1 MGRKSL
7 AVERRS
13 QILDSFEECIVIYGL
28 EGATMQR
35 ISAKAEVKL
44 SMIPHYFGNREGLV
58 SAMIDRFLETYRADF
73 ENFLESVAPTARL
86 AALLDLYFSDIYS
99 SYRPQ
104 DNVIM
109 TELMGLAQRQPAVK
123 QQLLEIFQLF
133 EDLFCQEL
141 QRVYPDALK
150 QSCQKVAHILI
161 SLWYGN
167 ATLIWLGFGSEYGE
181 WTREMVEV
189 ILGGLGESS

>member
-1 MGRKSL
+1 
-7 AVERRS
+7 
-13 QILDSFEECIVIYGL
+13 
-28 EGATMQR
+28 
-35 ISAKAEVKL
+35 
-44 SMIPHYFGNREGLV
+44 
-58 SAMIDRFLETYRADF
+58 
-73 ENFLESVAPTARL
+73 
-86 AALLDLYFSDIYS
+86 
-99 SYRPQ
+99 
-104 DNVIM
+104 M

-189 ILGGLGESS
+189 ILDGLGESS